1 MLACRLCGHRN
12 RVLAGALGLPR
23 CRNCHGP
30 LPWLVD
36 ATDVDFAGVADA
48 AALPVLVDLW
58 APVCP
63 HGPRVI
69 RVMEQVADDLAGQ
82 VKVVKV
88 NVQGAPQL
96 SRRFSVQASPTL
108 LVMERGRL
116 VACRCGPAP
125 AHEILRWV
133 EQVLIRE
140 HGTAPVL
147 PTDARDATQ
156 GALRARSAPTRD
168 PGNTG

>member
-12 RVLAGALGLPR
+12 RVLAGVLDLPR
-23 CRNCHGP
+23 CRDCRGP

-36 ATDVDFAGVADA
+36 ASDVDFASVADA

-88 NVQGAPQL
+88 NVEGAPQL

-108 LVMERGRL
+108 LVMEGGTL

-125 AHEILRWV
+125 AYEILQWV
-133 EQVLIRE
+133 EQVL
-140 HGTAPVL
+140 P
-147 PTDARDATQ
+147 
-156 GALRARSAPTRD
+156 RAVAQLVD
-168 PGNTG
+168 PRNKG